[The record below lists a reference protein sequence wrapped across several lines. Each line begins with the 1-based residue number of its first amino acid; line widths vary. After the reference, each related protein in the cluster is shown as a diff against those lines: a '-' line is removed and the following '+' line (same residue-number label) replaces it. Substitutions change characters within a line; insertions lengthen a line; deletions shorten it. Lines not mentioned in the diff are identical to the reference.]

1 MVLDKGNLRV
11 IYSVVKTNL
20 NDIRDILSALMVP
33 MTEEELADRECIE
46 NRESFILK
54 FYYNQQLLTAASVE
68 YTGYFD
74 KDVSRFIERLEKLP
88 EVLDKEAP
96 QKIEILQAYNHLL
109 AAACIE
115 IGRIVDLIDSRYLVP
130 KINNNS
136 LKSQLKKIDTSY
148 LFYWL
153 FSAAFVALVIYS
165 NM

>member
-54 FYYNQQLLTAASVE
+54 FYYNKQLLTAASVE